1 MNGTDAN
8 LAFFETMYNAYIEKN
23 KKQNVYTP
31 ISEVYPIISFSIT
44 EHTFSVM
51 NPLHSIGHF
60 VVWSYFQTI
69 RSNINKK
76 FVDEYKNYYSHK
88 KNDGE
93 AGLNVV
99 NDPMESSYIGFNL
112 WARSVSELDNV
123 DDLEKIRYDMTENP
137 YEAPEGEVILN
148 YNNHLSKYVRV
159 GMVNKDKLFD
169 VVYNTVGPVDPR
181 VWNIYLPGT
190 SGLICDHGRKLYGSN
205 YKPGPLNL
213 DYIKS
218 KNIGI
223 IVKEE

>member
-1 MNGTDAN
+1 
-8 LAFFETMYNAYIEKN
+8 
-23 KKQNVYTP
+23 
-31 ISEVYPIISFSIT
+31 
-44 EHTFSVM
+44 M

-60 VVWSYFQTI
+60 AVWSYFQTI
-69 RSNINKK
+69 RSNINKE
-76 FVDEYKNYYSHK
+76 FVNEYKKYYSD
-88 KNDGE
+88 NRDDGE

-112 WARSVSELDNV
+112 WARSVSNLDNI

-169 VVYNTVGPVDPR
+169 IVYNTIGSVDPR

-190 SGLICDHGRKLYGSN
+190 SGLSCDHGRKLYGSN

-213 DYIKS
+213 DYVKI
-218 KNIGI
+218 KNIGT
-223 IVKEE
+223 IVKE